1 VACSCKHGDE
11 QSGFARDEGFLHEQQ
26 GYHRV
31 NKYCAPISVII
42 IIIIIET
49 LHILIGR
56 AMRLREQMWTQV
68 SCAA

>member
-1 VACSCKHGDE
+1 M
-11 QSGFARDEGFLHEQQ
+11 
-26 GYHRV
+26 
-31 NKYCAPISVII
+31 SV